1 MVKNNLSKLL
11 EKQNVDVP
19 RVKSK
24 YKHNHAAFVEAFNK
38 ELSKRLFKSMD
49 AQVLQN
55 LEKVSTIWVKNL
67 DSIVNK
73 MKNMKP
79 EDAIKLYI
87 IELDSSET
95 YPEQNVLPEDGL
107 NRYLCQ
113 PGEQHGDKTN

>member
-19 RVKSK
+19 RAKSK

>member
-19 RVKSK
+19 RAKTK
-24 YKHNHAAFVEAFNK
+24 YKHNHAAFVE

-55 LEKVSTIWVKNL
+55 PEKVSTISVKNL

-79 EDAIKLYI
+79 KDAIKLYI

>member
-1 MVKNNLSKLL
+1 MVKNKLSKLL
-11 EKQNVDVP
+11 EKQNVDVL
-19 RVKSK
+19 RAKTK
-24 YKHNHAAFVEAFNK
+24 YKHNHTAFVEAFNK

-95 YPEQNVLPEDGL
+95 YPRTKHTTLRWFKQISIS
-107 NRYLCQ
+107 
-113 PGEQHGDKTN
+113 TW